1 MKFGLEN
8 ISRLCAAL
16 DHPERAFASIIVAG
30 TNGKGSVTAMVHR
43 GLGAAGH
50 RTARYTS
57 PHLER
62 LEERFVIDDDEVE
75 TDALRRAIGRVR
87 DAIERLQQ
95 SGALE
100 APPTFFECATAA
112 AFELFREARVH
123 IAVLE
128 VGLGGRLD
136 ATNVV
141 QPVAAVITS
150 IGLDHQA
157 QLGDTLES
165 VAFEKAGVIKSGIPV
180 VIGDLPVEA
189 QRVVE
194 EVCHERRARLIRAA
208 DCGASAALARTTPLA
223 LAGRHQQR
231 NALVA
236 ACVLGEIDRLG
247 FPVSAGAIATGLS
260 EVHWPGRLERFSLGG
275 TEFLLDAAHNPD
287 GAAALAD
294 YLAGSEWRNATLVFA
309 AMQDKAAGEMLA
321 PLAAVCPAVICTA
334 PPTPRAMPADA
345 LAGIARAVPG
355 ARWTVNIAA
364 DPDAAITMAAADSA
378 RVVVAGS
385 IFLTGPVR
393 GILRARQPRRP
404 A

>member
-8 ISRLCAAL
+8 ITRLCAAL
-16 DHPERAFASIIVAG
+16 GHPERGFASIIVAG

-43 GLGAAGH
+43 GLRAAGH
-50 RTARYTS
+50 RAARYTS

-62 LEERFVIDDDEVE
+62 LEERFVIGDDEVE
-75 TDALRRAIGRVR
+75 TGALRRAVGRVR
-87 DAIERLQQ
+87 EAADGLQDAR
-95 SGALE
+95 ALE

-112 AFELFREARVH
+112 AFDLFREAGVR

-141 QPVAAVITS
+141 QPIVAAISS

-165 VAFEKAGVIKSGIPV
+165 VAFEKAGVIKPGIPV
-180 VIGDLPVEA
+180 VIGDLPAEA
-189 QRVVE
+189 QRVIE
-194 EVCHERRARLIRAA
+194 EVCHERRATLIRASS
-208 DCGASAALARTTPLA
+208 CGASTTLARTTPLA
-223 LAGRHQQR
+223 LAGRHQQH
-231 NALVA
+231 NAEVA
-236 ACVLGEIDRLG
+236 ACVLGEVDRLG
-247 FPVSAGAIATGLS
+247 FPVGSAEIATALR
-260 EVHWPGRLERFSLGG
+260 EVRWPGRLERIALGG

-309 AMQDKAAGEMLA
+309 AMQDKAAGEMLV
-321 PLAAVCPAVICTA
+321 PLATLCPAVICTA
-334 PPTPRAMPADA
+334 PPMPRALPAEA
-345 LAGIARAVPG
+345 LAAIARAVPG
-355 ARWTVNIAA
+355 ARWRVKTAA
-364 DPDAAITMAAADSA
+364 DPGAAITMAAADSA